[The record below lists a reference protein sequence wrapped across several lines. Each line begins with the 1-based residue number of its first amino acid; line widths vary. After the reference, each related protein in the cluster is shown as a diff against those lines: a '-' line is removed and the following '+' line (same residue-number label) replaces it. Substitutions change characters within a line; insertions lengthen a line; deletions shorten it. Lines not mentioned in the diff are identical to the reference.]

1 MQQNPK
7 DSLNTLIKYALLHYN
22 NSIHSTTN
30 FTPFKVVSGH
40 FSSKNPY
47 DIQESDIIS
56 KYVEDHK
63 LKMTETYK
71 QLQGDFR
78 EKKEQTMQKM
88 NETRDKPM
96 TITKDDQVYHKQE
109 TRDKLAPKFTK
120 VTPVAQ
126 TKNKIKTDTSKYSKH
141 NLKRRKKYQ
150 DILFFCFRNGVN
162 IIFLVIPIIS
172 LFFCYNTKAN

>member
-22 NSIHSTTN
+22 NSINSTTN
-30 FTPFKVVSGH
+30 FTPFEVVSGH

-78 EKKEQTMQKM
+78 EKKEQTIK
-88 NETRDKPM
+88 
-96 TITKDDQVYHKQE
+96 
-109 TRDKLAPKFTK
+109 KLM
-120 VTPVAQ
+120 
-126 TKNKIKTDTSKYSKH
+126 KH
-141 NLKRRKKYQ
+141 AINL
-150 DILFFCFRNGVN
+150 
-162 IIFLVIPIIS
+162 
-172 LFFCYNTKAN
+172 